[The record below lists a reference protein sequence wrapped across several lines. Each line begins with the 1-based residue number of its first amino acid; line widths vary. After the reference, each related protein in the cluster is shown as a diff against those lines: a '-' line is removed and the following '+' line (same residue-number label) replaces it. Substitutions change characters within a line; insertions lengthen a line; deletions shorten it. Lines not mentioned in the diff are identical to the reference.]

1 MVWSAQSRASATGK
15 ITDGGDARGRCT
27 ASDEREMVGHR
38 WLTNPARQRVPT
50 GHAKHRSAGVRGR
63 GPRATDREPS
73 RCTESPPAPS
83 VPLRA
88 GCLKSTPRPP
98 STSMPPAPSAG
109 LHHLPREIW
118 RQIWSNNPQE
128 RLNKEIRRRTDD
140 VGAVLAEQSDEW
152 TEGRRYMSLEL
163 LTNPESESSRRAP
176 PHRRAHRLSP
186 QRITREPSRTPLRSV
201 TDVRQ
206 AGETMPM

>member
-1 MVWSAQSRASATGK
+1 
-15 ITDGGDARGRCT
+15 
-27 ASDEREMVGHR
+27 
-38 WLTNPARQRVPT
+38 
-50 GHAKHRSAGVRGR
+50 VRGR